1 MPENLNSPAS
11 LAPPRLAVTWL
22 RLTVMLL
29 VCVSLAGS
37 TGCMRIGIWKPREP
51 SLSKVDP
58 PLGPDATAEEIL
70 ARVNQNAYSEYSPDG
85 LRAYRS
91 DSVTVRMSGVP
102 AAMRASLVVEA
113 PRNLRLRVAHPVTG
127 GEAVDLGSND
137 EKFWVWIKESP
148 QQNVI
153 TCSHDHVAAAAKV
166 CPLPLPFRPDW
177 LMEVLGVTPISGSGY
192 EVRRTNAKSPIVEL
206 VSVQRTPDQQPIRRI
221 VKIDTVHGVVLEH
234 RVETLEGTKIAK
246 AVLFRH
252 YRDPSTRLILP
263 RQINIDWPIDGQPL
277 ALSLEFNA
285 IDFNTQPES
294 VAMWTPPQMADY
306 PELDI
311 GLMAIHQLGPEA
323 DQLIQAGQEVQSE
336 PEGRT
341 TLDDEDVASE
351 PSEFPESDAMPSN
364 SDESQLADETLESID
379 RPVRT
384 ADAFRGAMPE
394 SDPLEEQPFDSTEST
409 ESEEPSSDARP
420 FPAGFE

>member
-1 MPENLNSPAS
+1 MPEILNTPAS
-11 LAPPRLAVTWL
+11 LAPPRFAAMWL

-29 VCVSLAGS
+29 ICVSLTGS
-37 TGCMRIGIWKPREP
+37 TGCMRMRLWPSKEP
-51 SLSKVDP
+51 ALTRVDP

-70 ARVNQNAYSEYSPDG
+70 ARVNQNAYSEYSPNG

-153 TCSHDHVAAAAKV
+153 TCSHDHVAAASKV

-221 VKIDTVHGVVLEH
+221 VKVDTVHGVVLEH
-234 RVETLEGTKIAK
+234 RVESLEGAKIAK

-252 YRDPSTRLILP
+252 FRDPATQLILP

-306 PELDI
+306 PELDL

-323 DQLIQAGQEVQSE
+323 DQLIQAGQEEESE
-336 PEGRT
+336 PAGKV
-341 TLDDEDVASE
+341 TLDDDDEATQ
-351 PSEFPESDAMPSN
+351 PSEFPDAGAMPSN
-364 SDESQLADETLESID
+364 FEESHVADETLESID
-379 RPVRT
+379 RPVRS
-384 ADAFRGAMPE
+384 ADIPRDEMPE
-394 SDPLEEQPFDSTEST
+394 SDPLEEQPFGSTEST
-409 ESEEPSSDARP
+409 ESEETSSDARP

>member
-1 MPENLNSPAS
+1 MPEILNSPAS
-11 LAPPRLAVTWL
+11 LAPPRFAAMWL

-29 VCVSLAGS
+29 VCVSLTGS
-37 TGCMRIGIWKPREP
+37 TGCTRGVLWRTKEP
-51 SLSKVDP
+51 GLAPVDP

-70 ARVNQNAYSEYSPDG
+70 ARVNKNAYSEYSPNG

-221 VKIDTVHGVVLEH
+221 VKVDTVHGVVLEH

-252 YRDPSTRLILP
+252 FRDPSTELILP

-311 GLMAIHQLGPEA
+311 GLMAINQLGPEA
-323 DQLIQAGQEVQSE
+323 DELIRRGQEATTE
-336 PEGRT
+336 PAGHF
-341 TLDDEDVASE
+341 TLDDEVDVTQ
-351 PSEFPESDAMPSN
+351 PSEFPESAAS
-364 SDESQLADETLESID
+364 SSSIDEAQTTDETLESID

-384 ADAFRGAMPE
+384 AG
-394 SDPLEEQPFDSTEST
+394 PLEGEVPQAEAFEQQSFAAPEST
-409 ESEEPSSDARP
+409 ESDQDASDARP
-420 FPAGFE
+420 FPADFE